1 MEMRNDQVDL
11 EEYEQR
17 GEADQDIAD
26 QDGRG
31 TGTAFVRLD
40 GGRS

>member
-1 MEMRNDQVDL
+1 MEMRNDQVDP

-17 GEADQDIAD
+17 GQADQDIAD
-26 QDGRG
+26 RDGRG

-40 GGRS
+40 GVRS